1 MVDTS
6 VQKKTRS
13 FLAILLPDAVKKA
26 IHQVSSPFR
35 KLPLDVKWVEERNYH
50 LTLKFFGSLTA
61 SEIQRVHDTLKQLT
75 PDVEQ
80 FSLSYG
86 GFGVFPN
93 LMRPRVVWLGLAGE
107 VERLI
112 QLYTKIEE
120 KLFTAG
126 FPREEK
132 KFRPHLTLGRFR
144 SNANI
149 DLFIKFVN
157 ENPLPD
163 HIGNINVDE
172 LHLME
177 SRLTPGGPHYTSLA
191 AYPLRKKSSA
201 RE

>member
-1 MVDTS
+1 LLDS
-6 VQKKTRS
+6 ASQKKTRS
-13 FLAILLPDAVKKA
+13 FLAILIPDAVKKA
-26 IHQVSSPFR
+26 IHQVTSPFR
-35 KLPLDVKWVEERNYH
+35 LLPLDVKWVEERNYH
-50 LTLKFFGSLTA
+50 LTLKFFGPITA
-61 SEIQRVHDTLKQLT
+61 SEIQRVHDALNQLT
-75 PDVEQ
+75 PHVEQ

-107 VERLI
+107 VESLI

-132 KFRPHLTLGRFR
+132 RFRPHLTLGRFR
-144 SNANI
+144 SNSNI
-149 DLFIKFVN
+149 DQFLKIVK
-157 ENPLPD
+157 ENPVPD
-163 HIGNINVDE
+163 HIGNFDVVE

-191 AYPLRKKSSA
+191 AFPLRKKSPT